1 MSTRVTN
8 LSMQNQALYN
18 LQSQMG
24 RMAKLNDQMTTGRAF
39 NKPSEDPTATVTAMR
54 VRADQ
59 RVNAQYERNV
69 RDGRTWMDA
78 ADSAIQGSMDLL
90 RKARDL
96 TVQGSNTGSYGP
108 ASLRAIASEV
118 RALSEGI
125 RQQANTQVNGRSI
138 FAGNSDAEEAFAA
151 DGTHA
156 DAGGTVERRIS
167 GATTVR
173 VDADGEAVYG
183 NGTSSVFATLNELAA
198 LLETPDVNG
207 SDVATFLG
215 RIDGHLDSMTTEIA
229 EVGTRYNQLITAE
242 SDLLDSRVSLEAQKD
257 SVENIDLAEATVRLT
272 MQEVTYQASLSATS
286 RAVQPSLLDFLR

>member
-69 RDGRTWMDA
+69 RDGKTWMDA

-138 FAGNSDAEEAFAA
+138 FAGNSDADEAFAA

-156 DAGGTVERRIS
+156 GSGGTVERRIS

-183 NGTSSVFATLNELAA
+183 NGASSVFATLNELAT
-198 LLETPDVNG
+198 LLETPDVDG
-207 SDVATFLG
+207 KDVAAPTRCHGWACGTHCAHYGIHEWDRKSHRRCVHRPRGGG
-215 RIDGHLDSMTTEIA
+215 RHP
-229 EVGTRYNQLITAE
+229 RPTAGAGA
-242 SDLLDSRVSLEAQKD
+242 SRRRRPPRPGRV
-257 SVENIDLAEATVRLT
+257 
-272 MQEVTYQASLSATS
+272 
-286 RAVQPSLLDFLR
+286 

>member
-8 LSMQNQALYN
+8 LSIQTQALYN
-18 LQSQMG
+18 LQSHMG
-24 RMAKLNDQMTTGRAF
+24 KMAKLNDQMTTGRAF
-39 NKPSEDPTATVTAMR
+39 NKPSEDPTSTVTAMR

-69 RDGRTWMDA
+69 RDGKTWLDA

-108 ASLRAIASEV
+108 SSLRAIASEV

-125 RQQANTQVNGRSI
+125 RQQANTQVNGRNV
-138 FAGNSDAEEAFAA
+138 FAGNSDAGEAFDAA
-151 DGTHA
+151 GELA
-156 DAGGTVERRIS
+156 VAGGTVERRIS

-173 VDADGEAVYG
+173 VDADGQAVYG
-183 NGTSSVFATLNELAA
+183 TGTDSVFATLNELAT

-207 SDVATFLG
+207 ADVSAYLG
-215 RIDGHLDSMTTEIA
+215 RIDDHLNSMTTQIA
-229 EVGTRYNQLITAE
+229 EVGTRYNQLIKAE
-242 SDLLDSRVSLEAQKD
+242 STLLDSRVSLEAQKN

>member
-156 DAGGTVERRIS
+156 GSGGTVERRIS

-183 NGTSSVFATLNELAA
+183 NGASSVFATLNELAT

-207 SDVATFLG
+207 SEVAKFLG
-215 RIDGHLDSMTTEIA
+215 RIDGHLDNMTTEIA

-242 SDLLDSRVSLEAQKD
+242 SDLLDSRVSLEAQKN
-257 SVENIDLAEATVRLT
+257 SVENIDLAEASVRLT
-272 MQEVTYQASLSATS
+272 MQEVAYQASLSATS